1 MTNSAGPRAYNV
13 SILKEGNRVKKL
25 IVTLMTGLMLMGLT
39 IPGAAD
45 YEPKTDYM
53 ELMIQAVMKGDTE
66 AGTQAEQA
74 RNEKIEAL
82 GLAYDPVTFDDLLLL
97 SRVIYRESGNQSLEG
112 QMAVGNVVLNRVA
125 DPAFPD
131 TVEGVLAQ
139 KNQFST
145 YKSGVLRK
153 TEPSAKSIIAA
164 KLVLDGGVVK
174 ETRGALFFDCTNNS
188 WAARNKQL
196 IATFGDHNF
205 YG

>member
-1 MTNSAGPRAYNV
+1 
-13 SILKEGNRVKKL
+13 
-25 IVTLMTGLMLMGLT
+25 
-39 IPGAAD
+39 
-45 YEPKTDYM
+45 
-53 ELMIQAVMKGDTE
+53 
-66 AGTQAEQA
+66 
-74 RNEKIEAL
+74 
-82 GLAYDPVTFDDLLLL
+82 
-97 SRVIYRESGNQSLEG
+97 
-112 QMAVGNVVLNRVA
+112 MAVGNVVMNRVA
-125 DPAFPD
+125 SPIYPNS
-131 TVEGVLAQ
+131 VQEVLAQ

-196 IATFGDHNF
+196 IATFRDHNF